1 MSQDVVDK
9 SQEFVYC
16 PTCAGLGSIK
26 RWEIEKHE
34 SELRRLKEENER
46 LKEELSALTNPSDA
60 RCMEIGMLREQREKL
75 QAQVERLKAALE
87 ERDRR
92 ECAKGV

>member
-1 MSQDVVDK
+1 MSRDVTDK
-9 SQEFVYC
+9 SDEFIFC
-16 PTCAGLGSIK
+16 PACMGLGSIK
-26 RWEIEKHE
+26 RWELEKSE
-34 SELRRLKEENER
+34 SELRRLREENER

-87 ERDRR
+87 DRDRR